1 MPDNYQGEAESK
13 DTLPFPHLTLKRSN
27 EIRNRYRIK
36 LDDSEK
42 LRAVKGRI
50 FAILERG
57 QRKNVGGLVGT
68 DTLMSFL
75 PTEKEALK
83 AEQDK
88 KRKAAELKRNFER
101 EVKRVDREAEM
112 DAVEAKIK
120 RLEEEIR
127 ERDANEKELKKR
139 TEREEG
145 PRPLP

>member
-68 DTLMSFL
+68 DTLMRML

-88 KRKAAELKRNFER
+88 KRKKMNFER

-112 DAVEAKIK
+112 DAVDAKIK

-127 ERDANEKELKKR
+127 EMDANEKELKKR